1 MIEVVLAAALAG
13 QEPGPPGDCAQAMT
27 TFEVN
32 ACAMADL
39 EAETA
44 RMELYLE
51 AARARAG
58 EMDQSPDFAQ
68 PTDQV
73 RYLAEAQ
80 AAWEVY
86 ASAVCDGVYDQW
98 KEGTIRTVMA
108 IDCRIRLTRERTH
121 AIWRHHLSYVDSTPP
136 VLPEPVE
143 PVGATR

>member
-1 MIEVVLAAALAG
+1 MIEVVLAAALMG
-13 QEPGPPGDCAQAMT
+13 QEPGPPGDCDQAMT

-32 ACAMADL
+32 ACAMVAL

-51 AARARAG
+51 AARARAA

-73 RYLAEAQ
+73 RYLEEAQ
-80 AAWEVY
+80 AAWEIY
-86 ASAVCDGVYDQW
+86 AGLVCDGVYDQW

-108 IDCRIRLTRERTH
+108 IGCRIDLTRERTH
-121 AIWRHHLSYVDSTPP
+121 TIWRSHLSYADSTPSI
-136 VLPEPVE
+136 LPEPVE

>member
-27 TFEVN
+27 TLEIN

-51 AARARAG
+51 AARARTA

-68 PTDQV
+68 PADQV

-80 AAWEVY
+80 AAWEIY

-98 KEGTIRTVMA
+98 KEGAIRTVMA

-121 AIWRHHLSYVDSTPP
+121 TIWRHQLSYVDSTPP